1 MTAQGCSFCEV
12 NTKQCNFTVGYGGS
26 PDEAG
31 QTTLDAVIMDG
42 VSFPVPL
49 FEHLESAQSVVSA
62 VHMSQHSNMHCLGEQ
77 DSLEV
82 GAVGNLQRV
91 RQAISTARRVLE
103 NTQHTL
109 LAGLEATQF
118 ALEMVGCRSLSCTL

>member
-1 MTAQGCSFCEV
+1 M
-12 NTKQCNFTVGYGGS
+12 
-26 PDEAG
+26 P
-31 QTTLDAVIMDG
+31 
-42 VSFPVPL
+42 
-49 FEHLESAQSVVSA
+49 A
-62 VHMSQHSNMHCLGEQ
+62 VHLNQHSKMHCLGEQ

-82 GAVGNLQRV
+82 GAIANLQRV

-118 ALEMVGCRSLSCTL
+118 ALEMV